1 MTRELM
7 ICLAG
12 LGLVLF
18 IAGCGQGGVGASGQ
32 SAEKMGKCPTC
43 GKAAPIGTYCGKC
56 TAVTS
61 AGGTVHCDKCNKDFK
76 AGQYCPK
83 CNAFMFKETMP
94 CAKCGKDMKRG
105 AWCGKCKAY
114 SGVPNA
120 TFDEKTGKPCSRT
133 EAY

>member
-1 MTRELM
+1 MNRQLTV
-7 ICLAG
+7 CLAV
-12 LGLVLF
+12 LALVLLVVGCQKDKTD
-18 IAGCGQGGVGASGQ
+18 AHNQMAEEMGACPGCG
-32 SAEKMGKCPTC
+32 M
-43 GKAAPIGTYCGKC
+43 AAPIGTYCAKC
-56 TAVTS
+56 NAVAS
-61 AGGTVHCDKCNKDFK
+61 AGGTVHCDKCDKDFK

-120 TFDEKTGKPCSRT
+120 TFDEKTGKPCSRA
-133 EAY
+133 EIY